1 MAQPAGHSSR
11 AAVLVPIK
19 SFDTAKNRLSPVLD
33 ARERADLARE
43 LARRVVRAAHELPV
57 FIVCGDDDVA
67 SWGNEV
73 GAAVLRQSGPGLNR
87 AVAGGIEELARD
99 YDEVIVAHAD
109 LPRARDLRVVRGFAG
124 ITLVPD
130 RHRDGTNVICLP
142 VSCGFR
148 FAYGPGSFD
157 RHCTEAAR
165 VGQAVR
171 VLDDDALAWDID
183 TPDDLRGFDG
193 LPGTVDKDK

>member
-11 AAVLVPIK
+11 AVVLVPIK
-19 SFDTAKNRLSPVLD
+19 SFNTAKHRLSPVLD
-33 ARERADLARE
+33 TRERADLARE

-57 FIVCGDDDVA
+57 VIVCGDDDVA
-67 SWGNEV
+67 SWGDEV
-73 GAAVLRQSGPGLNR
+73 GASVVWQSGPGLNR
-87 AVAGGIEELARD
+87 AVAGSIEALSRD

-109 LPRARDLRVVRGFAG
+109 LPRARDLRVVRGFDG

-142 VSCGFR
+142 TGCGFR
-148 FAYGPGSFD
+148 FTYGPGSFD
-157 RHCTEAAR
+157 RHCSEATR
-165 VGQAVR
+165 VGQGLR
-171 VLDDDALAWDID
+171 VLADEALAWDID

-193 LPGTVDKDK
+193 FLGNAENQE

>member
-11 AAVLVPIK
+11 AVVLLPIK
-19 SFDTAKNRLSPVLD
+19 SFNTAKHRLSPVLD
-33 ARERADLARE
+33 VRERADLARE

-57 FIVCGDDDVA
+57 VIVCDDDDVA
-67 SWGNEV
+67 AWGEAV
-73 GAAVLRQSGPGLNR
+73 GASVLRQAGSGLNR
-87 AVAGGIEELARD
+87 AVAGGIEVLQRD

-109 LPRARDLRVVRGFAG
+109 LPRARDLRIVRGFDG

-142 VSCGFR
+142 AGCGFG

-157 RHCTEAAR
+157 RHCAEATR
-165 VGQAVR
+165 VGQNLR
-171 VLDDDALAWDID
+171 VLADDSLAWDID
-183 TPDDLRGFDG
+183 TPDDLLGFDG
-193 LPGTVDKDK
+193 RLGLE

>member
-1 MAQPAGHSSR
+1 M
-11 AAVLVPIK
+11 LIPIK
-19 SFDTAKNRLSPVLD
+19 SFDTAKNRLSSVLD

-57 FIVCGDDDVA
+57 VIVCGDDDVA
-67 SWGNEV
+67 SWSGEV
-73 GAAVLRQSGPGLNR
+73 GASVLRQAGPGLNR
-87 AVAGGIEELARD
+87 AVSGSLEKLADD

-109 LPRARDLRVVRGFAG
+109 LPRARDLRVVRGFPG

-142 VSCGFR
+142 TRCGFR

-157 RHCTEAAR
+157 RHRTEAAR
-165 VGQAVR
+165 IGRALR

-193 LPGTVDKDK
+193 RLGLE

>member
-1 MAQPAGHSSR
+1 MAQPTGHSSR
-11 AAVLVPIK
+11 AVVLVPIK

-57 FIVCGDDDVA
+57 VIVCGDDDVA
-67 SWGNEV
+67 SWGREV
-73 GAAVLRQSGPGLNR
+73 GASVVRQTGAGLNR
-87 AVAGGIEELARD
+87 AVAGSIDELARD
-99 YDEVIVAHAD
+99 YDEVIVAHGD
-109 LPRARDLRVVRGFAG
+109 LPRARDLRVVRGFDG

-142 VSCGFR
+142 ANCGFR

-157 RHCTEAAR
+157 RHCAEAAR
-165 VGQAVR
+165 IGRGLR
-171 VLDDDALAWDID
+171 VLDDDELAWDID

-193 LPGTVDKDK
+193 RLGSDRAE